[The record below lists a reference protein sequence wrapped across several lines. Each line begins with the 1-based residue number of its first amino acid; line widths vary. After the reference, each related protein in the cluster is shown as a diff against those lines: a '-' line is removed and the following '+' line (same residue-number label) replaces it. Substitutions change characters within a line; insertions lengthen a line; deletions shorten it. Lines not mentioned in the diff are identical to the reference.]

1 MDDFYKLS
9 AKMKDLFPSDPAA
22 DKQALLQ
29 MANAPAPDAPQT
41 KDYITESVQVP
52 QGSMPLG
59 IDNVSDFAKLAGITE
74 SQKTGSAGQAKGSD
88 PMPTAEPKRTTHPL
102 KDKLV
107 GEEDIDVRALTPA
120 ASTVGGAIDP
130 EMDESALIAIGLKK
144 AASGEILS
152 ERERDVIKPY
162 VALFSELITNPMF
175 RSQIISMQ
183 KTLSKIQKK
192 DGVEEGDG
200 RKKGIHGKGHPMR
213 KKQQAAIHANE
224 SSSNLEQDLIDMY
237 KGDGEAGLAMYMV
250 DYLKFT
256 EKEVSQ
262 AFKKA
267 GGDIYK
273 MISNVASMKNEG
285 DLIPNPKSSTLAKS
299 DTAYDFIKLGTH
311 LANTDTMDPDDVN
324 PSEPDV
330 MIVPFSPEEDEIIKV
345 ALKKMGYKT
354 QDAGGNKDA
363 HYDENFADGKKPG
376 RKGLAKRSG
385 VDTKASVSS
394 LRKTAKGSS
403 GEKQRMAHWMANMKA
418 GKAKAK

>member
-1 MDDFYKLS
+1 MPNMDDFYKLS

-29 MANAPAPDAPQT
+29 MANAPAPDAPPT

-52 QGSMPLG
+52 HGSMPLG

-88 PMPTAEPKRTTHPL
+88 PIPTAEPKRTTHPL

-224 SSSNLEQDLIDMY
+224 SSIKAQLY
-237 KGDGEAGLAMYMV
+237 KA
-250 DYLKFT
+250 
-256 EKEVSQ
+256 
-262 AFKKA
+262 
-267 GGDIYK
+267 
-273 MISNVASMKNEG
+273 
-285 DLIPNPKSSTLAKS
+285 LAKHKS
-299 DTAYDFIKLGTH
+299 
-311 LANTDTMDPDDVN
+311 
-324 PSEPDV
+324 
-330 MIVPFSPEEDEIIKV
+330 
-345 ALKKMGYKT
+345 
-354 QDAGGNKDA
+354 
-363 HYDENFADGKKPG
+363 
-376 RKGLAKRSG
+376 
-385 VDTKASVSS
+385 
-394 LRKTAKGSS
+394 
-403 GEKQRMAHWMANMKA
+403 
-418 GKAKAK
+418 